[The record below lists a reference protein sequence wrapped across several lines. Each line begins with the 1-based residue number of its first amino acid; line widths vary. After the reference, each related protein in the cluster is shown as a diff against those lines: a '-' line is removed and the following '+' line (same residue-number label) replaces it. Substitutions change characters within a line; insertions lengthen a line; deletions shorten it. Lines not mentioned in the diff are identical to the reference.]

1 MRYPTLREISNFI
14 NIIFINIIYFDIL
27 RIISYDIEININAA
41 FVLSISKFF
50 NGLFVIVESSKCY
63 K

>member
-50 NGLFVIVESSKCY
+50 NGFFVIVESSKCY